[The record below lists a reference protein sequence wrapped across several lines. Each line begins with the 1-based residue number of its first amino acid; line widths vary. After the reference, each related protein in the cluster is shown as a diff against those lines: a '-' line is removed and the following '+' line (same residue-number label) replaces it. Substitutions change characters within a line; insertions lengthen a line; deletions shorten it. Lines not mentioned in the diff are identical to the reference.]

1 MVRVGIHSLSQDEGR
16 LYDRLVGGVE
26 RELIEQVMQISDHV
40 QVKAAARLGIN
51 RNTLHKKLSE
61 FAGPEERA
69 AEHTT
74 E

>member
-1 MVRVGIHSLSQDEGR
+1 LPADEGR

-26 RELIEQVMQISDHV
+26 RELIEQVMQMSDNV

-61 FAGPEERA
+61 FAGPETRP
-69 AEHTT
+69 AEPTA
-74 E
+74 EG